1 MHRACLLL
9 ILTGCLTTTVGA
21 EDCQITSPGNPDDL
35 TWEQS
40 FNFIFD
46 YKDSVLTDL
55 VIDPDGPG
63 PNDPMVFLSRMSAAM
78 ELQFIDTVD
87 QGDGTY
93 KHTFSVEGTISY
105 WEECGC
111 QMMLNSI
118 FQDARF
124 ESISTDPGRI
134 GAEALL
140 HASDGVVGSLEY
152 WAGPVLMNEGIREFD
167 SPAWFAVQLTNIN
180 HGAGAALDDGLLEM
194 FSADGAFD
202 GGAVI
207 PAPAGLLVLL
217 PTLLIRR
224 R

>member
-9 ILTGCLTTTVGA
+9 ILTGCLTTTAGA
-21 EDCQITSPGNPDDL
+21 EDCLISSPGNPDDL

-55 VIDPDGPG
+55 VVDPDGDG
-63 PNDPMVFLSRMSAAM
+63 PEDPMVFPSRMSAAM

-87 QGDGTY
+87 QGDGTW
-93 KHTFSVEGTISY
+93 KHSFSVEGTISF
-105 WEECGC
+105 WEDCGC

-118 FQDARF
+118 FYDARF

-134 GAEALL
+134 GPDALL
-140 HASDGVVGSLEY
+140 HASDGHVGSLEF
-152 WAGPVLMNEGIREFD
+152 WPGPVLMNEGIREFD
-167 SPAWFAVQLTNIN
+167 SPAWFSVQMTNIN
-180 HGAGAALDDGLLEM
+180 HGAGAAFDDGLIEM
-194 FSADGAFD
+194 FSADGTFD
-202 GGAVI
+202 AGAVI
-207 PAPAGLLVLL
+207 PAPAGLFVLL
-217 PTLLIRR
+217 PTLLLRR